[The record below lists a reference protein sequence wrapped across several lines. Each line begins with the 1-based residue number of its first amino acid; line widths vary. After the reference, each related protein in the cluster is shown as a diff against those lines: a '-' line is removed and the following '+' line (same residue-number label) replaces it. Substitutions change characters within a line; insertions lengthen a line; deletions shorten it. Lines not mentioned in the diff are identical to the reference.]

1 MNAIAIPEAVR
12 ALLEAPNYVHLA
24 TLRSDGAPRNWV
36 VWAGLEGDHVLVV
49 AADGSRKAADM
60 HRDPR
65 VALSVFD
72 LANPYRM
79 AALTGR
85 VIQTRPDTGYRSMDP
100 IAVKYT
106 SAPFPKGG
114 PGLVCFVIAVEHAY
128 QRTLGW
134 ATHNPAAVEG
144 RLS

>member
-1 MNAIAIPEAVR
+1 MTTIPIPQAVR
-12 ALLEAPNYVHLA
+12 TLLEAPNYVHLA
-24 TLRSDGAPRNWV
+24 TLQSDGAPRGWV

-60 HRDPR
+60 RRDPR

-85 VIQTRPDTGYRSMDP
+85 VIHTRPDEDYRYMDP
-100 IAVKYT
+100 IAVKYI
-106 SAPFPKGG
+106 SAPFPRGG
-114 PGLVCFVIAVEHAY
+114 PGLVCFVIAVERAY

-134 ATHNPAAVEG
+134 ATHNPAAV
-144 RLS
+144 